1 MKKKK
6 LNKKLNKLDLII
18 SIIFILIITVT
29 LSMAGGDGGG
39 DGDGEMSDSDAIAA
53 SIAEGEAM
61 AAEADIGNE
70 NNATCAQGNLAAC
83 GCDSGNGSGGNGMN
97 LINVI
102 KQCTHWVQG
111 QDGQVCASLP
121 TLGNSIN
128 ICSPNQGNTCQS
140 NPNLC
145 GEQGIGTIKCNG
157 ICNANIPPLASNYGD
172 SCKTTE
178 KNECHMIGLGYIGC
192 DNECSATI
200 PLIGQCAD
208 PEISDNNNNN
218 NNNNNNPTGEDTGFR
233 TSDNRYIVV
242 KDTIKTLVWSDISN
256 ATSCTV
262 TGPEDYVNNPFYT
275 ETYTEE
281 ESINGTISG
290 TVDTL
295 PIQHKSKFTL
305 TCYNGPQD
313 NPNTPTTQSSFYINL
328 VPRYQEI

>member
-61 AAEADIGNE
+61 AAMAEGNLSSQD
-70 NNATCAQGNLAAC
+70 NQTCAQGNLAAC

-200 PLIGQCAD
+200 APIESCPN
-208 PEISDNNNNN
+208 PEIPDNNNN
-218 NNNNNNPTGEDTGFR
+218 
-233 TSDNRYIVV
+233 
-242 KDTIKTLVWSDISN
+242 
-256 ATSCTV
+256 C
-262 TGPEDYVNNPFYT
+262 
-275 ETYTEE
+275 
-281 ESINGTISG
+281 
-290 TVDTL
+290 
-295 PIQHKSKFTL
+295 
-305 TCYNGPQD
+305 
-313 NPNTPTTQSSFYINL
+313 
-328 VPRYQEI
+328 